1 MARWRYGSRQRGYS
15 SCSVRLGAT
24 LAKSCCTDCRIH
36 WPIKGEH
43 VCEPDDLA
51 HTQMNRE
58 VEAKLRARRAA

>member
-1 MARWRYGSRQRGYS
+1 MALRQPPARVFQLLRS
-15 SCSVRLGAT
+15 LGGDT
-24 LAKSCCTDCRIH
+24 GEVCCTDCRIH